1 MGSSRSLWWYGPVVL
16 VITAGFAFGGALS
29 YGTAYLG
36 WFPAIDAPEGRF
48 YLELFGTGLIGAS
61 FNCAKWWSL
70 DHDEALENEAVRPT
84 ALDAFG
90 YATTIVGGGVMGII
104 LYLLVRYG
112 VTLVVADG
120 ATSNIKPGAAALLA
134 FVGGLFSF
142 LVEEKLKQLV
152 PRLGPKLEASTAAK
166 ETHE

>member
-1 MGSSRSLWWYGPVVL
+1 MAVSRSLWWYGPVVF
-16 VITAGFAFGGALS
+16 VIMAGFAFGGAFS

-36 WFPAIDAPEGRF
+36 WFSAISAPEGRL

-112 VTLVVADG
+112 VTLVVVDG
-120 ATSNIKPGAAALLA
+120 ATSNIKPGAAVLLA
-134 FVGGLFSF
+134 FIGGLFSF

-152 PRLGPKLEASTAAK
+152 RRLGPKPEAADATEK
-166 ETHE
+166 PE